1 MRLRMGEDLAQIVRG
16 GTVRPIAPVKEVL
29 VLQAEAQ
36 PTLDHLGVYGAA
48 AGRGEDVVCP
58 CPAAMR
64 AVFS

>member
-1 MRLRMGEDLAQIVRG
+1 MGEDLAHIVRG
-16 GTVRPIAPVKEVL
+16 GTVRLIAPVKEVL
-29 VLQAEAQ
+29 VLQKPNQ
-36 PTLDHLGVYGAA
+36 RLDHLSVYGAA